1 VISGAHPA
9 RVVFRDER
17 RGMKFTDT
25 DGSDGN
31 LMGFPFG
38 RRIFIEGLA
47 ARRMCHGLRMDHE
60 RALNAV
66 KIH

>member
-1 VISGAHPA
+1 
-9 RVVFRDER
+9 
-17 RGMKFTDT
+17 MKFTDT

-31 LMGFPFG
+31 LRGFPFG